1 MFSRFPLLLII
12 FRWTNRCLF
21 QERIDIETN
30 YNKCLQIYY
39 DKWSDHVGG
48 LAKSAIQAVWKD
60 ILEESMEL
68 QRLHANVR
76 DRICDEVS
84 HL

>member
-1 MFSRFPLLLII
+1 M
-12 FRWTNRCLF
+12 
-21 QERIDIETN
+21 DIETN
-30 YNKCLQIYY
+30 YSKCLQIYY
-39 DKWSDHVGG
+39 DKWSEHVGG

-84 HL
+84 CC